1 MEKIR
6 WGVLSTARIGREKVI
21 PALQKS
27 LYGQLDAICS
37 RNLEQAK
44 KTAISLNI
52 QKAYGSYE
60 ALLADKDI
68 DAVYIPLPNHLHVEW
83 AIKAMEAGKHVL
95 CEKPIG
101 LSSKDAARL
110 LDATHGFPRLKVM
123 EAFMYRYHPQWIS
136 AKELIA
142 GGKIG
147 ELRTVQSFF
156 TYYNVEPK
164 NIRNR
169 VEVGGGAMMDIGC
182 YCVNLS
188 RFLFGEEPESIMGL
202 VDRDPV
208 MLTDRMSS
216 GMLNFSKGTAT
227 FTCSTQLMPHQRVNI
242 MGTTGRIEIE
252 IPFNMP
258 ADQKAKITLFTQ
270 KGSEEIFFDAVDQ
283 YTLQVDLFAL
293 AIMNDTPVP
302 YGLEDAVSNMKV
314 IDAIFESARDKH
326 WIKF

>member
-27 LYGQLDAICS
+27 LYGQVDAICS
-37 RNLEQAK
+37 RDLEQAK

-60 ALLADKDI
+60 ELLADKDI

-110 LDATHGFPRLKVM
+110 VEATHGFPQLKVM

-188 RFLFGEEPESIMGL
+188 RFLFGEEPESVMGL

-302 YGLEDAVSNMKV
+302 YGLEDAFNNMKV

>member
-1 MEKIR
+1 MMKKIR

-27 LYGQLDAICS
+27 LYGQVDAICS
-37 RNLEQAK
+37 RDLEQAK
-44 KTAISLNI
+44 KTAALLNI

-83 AIKAMEAGKHVL
+83 TIKAMEAGKHVL

-101 LSSKDAARL
+101 LSSKDATKL
-110 LDATHGFPRLKVM
+110 LKATKGFPHLKVM
-123 EAFMYRYHPQWIS
+123 EAFMYRYHPQWIGV
-136 AKELIA
+136 KELIA
-142 GGKIG
+142 DGKIG

-156 TYYNVEPK
+156 TFYNIEPN

-169 VEVGGGAMMDIGC
+169 MEFGGGAMMDIGC

-227 FTCSTQLMPHQRVNI
+227 FTCSTQLMP
-242 MGTTGRIEIE
+242 
-252 IPFNMP
+252 
-258 ADQKAKITLFTQ
+258 
-270 KGSEEIFFDAVDQ
+270 
-283 YTLQVDLFAL
+283 
-293 AIMNDTPVP
+293 
-302 YGLEDAVSNMKV
+302 
-314 IDAIFESARDKH
+314 
-326 WIKF
+326 